1 MFRHL
6 VLFRWTPA
14 ATPEAVA
21 TVTAGLAALPGRIE
35 AIRSYRFGPDAGVDT
50 GNFDYGVVAEFDD
63 EAGYLTYRDHP
74 DHRRLITD
82 LVAPLVAERVA
93 VQQRDEPQNT
103 TG

>member
-6 VLFRWTPA
+6 VLFRWGPA
-14 ATPEAVA
+14 ATPDAVDA
-21 TVTAGLAALPGRIE
+21 VTAGLAALPGRIE
-35 AIRSYRFGPDAGVDT
+35 AIRSYRFGPNTGVDT

-93 VQQRDEPQNT
+93 VQQRDESQNT